1 MHGAPGKRRVW
12 REREREREE
21 EKKTEMDL
29 IGLEFLF
36 REKRGMSGG
45 GYALQSI
52 VLNNCKSC
60 LFDEVWSC
68 MQRCVK
74 VIEATSFN

>member
-1 MHGAPGKRRVW
+1 
-12 REREREREE
+12 
-21 EKKTEMDL
+21 
-29 IGLEFLF
+29 
-36 REKRGMSGG
+36 MSGG